1 MNCISNPSMEIGD
14 SQVKKTHWIFLSI
27 MAGVAAAAL
36 HASIVML
43 TPLAAVLFYLAPLP
57 LFIVGLGYGPV
68 SAAVGAAAGAA
79 AIGSL
84 WGLKAG
90 VFFAISSALG
100 PVILCRLA
108 LISRRSA
115 GSRHE
120 GEAVDRGIEWYPE
133 GRLTLWTALFAGA
146 VLTLV
151 IVMVGPDAENFR
163 ATLKDLSTRFAE
175 PLLKDLPEQQRPGFA
190 QMIDFLVMLAPAA
203 SAAAWF
209 AAMTINL
216 LLAARLVTRW
226 GISLRPWAAFSSLAF
241 PRKACLAVAAFGV
254 ASMLP
259 GTAGLIG
266 SVYAAPFCAAFAL
279 LGLAVIHHLLLRHP
293 ARTSLL
299 AGLYAALILL
309 SWLVVLP
316 LIALGIVE
324 TGFNLRARS
333 NPLPPANRNM

>member
-1 MNCISNPSMEIGD
+1 MEIGD
-14 SQVKKTHWIFLSI
+14 SQVKRTHWIVIAI
-27 MAGVAAAAL
+27 MAGIAAAAL

-43 TPLAAVLFYLAPLP
+43 TPLSAVLFYLAPLP
-57 LFIVGLGYGPV
+57 LFIVGLGSGPA
-68 SAAVGAAAGAA
+68 SAAVAAAAGAA
-79 AIGSL
+79 ALGSL
-84 WGLKAG
+84 WGPKAG
-90 VFFAISSALG
+90 LFFVISSALG

-108 LISRRSA
+108 LISRPSSA
-115 GSRHE
+115 GGRHE
-120 GEAVDRGIEWYPE
+120 GEAVDRSIEWYPE

-151 IVMVGPDAENFR
+151 IVIVGPDAESFR

-190 QMIDFLVMLAPAA
+190 QIIDLLIMLAPAA

-209 AAMTINL
+209 AAMMINL
-216 LLAARLVTRW
+216 LLASRLVARR
-226 GISLRPWAAFSSLAF
+226 GISLRPWASFSSLAF
-241 PRKACLAVAAFGV
+241 PRRSSLAVAAFGA

-266 SVYAAPFCAAFAL
+266 SVYVAPFCAAFAL
-279 LGLAVIHHLLLRHP
+279 LGLAVIHYLLLDHP
-293 ARTSLL
+293 ARTALL
-299 AGLYAALILL
+299 AGLYVALVLL

-333 NPLPPANRNM
+333 KPLPPVNRNT